1 MNQQP
6 AIVYVPVGEICFNR
20 FQQTGFH
27 NAEKIN
33 EIKASILQNRDNG
46 TKGLLQVPTARKI
59 TDQSIENGMTELA
72 FGHHRYLAIQQ
83 LAESD
88 PFFAEMPLIIRDLSD
103 LEMFEL
109 MAIENFHR
117 RDIDP
122 LEEANTFHAYMT
134 TFGKTSIET
143 AQKFEKTEEYVRQ
156 SVRLL
161 NLPDAAQW
169 MLKSGALSKTD
180 ARELLVLNKL
190 GGDELVRE
198 ALGEM
203 QPSED
208 EPDDVVASAKE
219 TIRRTLRMSQD
230 TKYLDMNDDWAKA
243 NKKFPH
249 KHLKPITKEDAR
261 TVLERVATYPG
272 DEAFEDE
279 INGVMTLIAG
289 GMEIVDEAWSM
300 FTSASLERL
309 RVLANPGPCEKCP
322 IHAVLDG
329 DHYCGLPLCA
339 ARKERAWE
347 LHKIDQMVEKLGV
360 PLYQK
365 NDGAF
370 VALDVYNAVDKKLWS
385 DGSADLRL
393 KPAKYVWNNLEGL
406 DSNWQA
412 GLVGD
417 SAAKRIKKAE
427 ASKKSEETVKV
438 DRDKEELTLR
448 LKRDF
453 CKKFNYEYLG
463 RVFEGIFSSI
473 SNPTMLQFIADSID
487 PNPEYPNGISED
499 TIQKQIQDAK
509 VADKLKTLRRFAA
522 FCVIDQRS
530 YDARLI
536 YDRDVK
542 QKKFVA
548 EYAKEFKPVL
558 EELGLVIPKD
568 YMQEAE
574 KYQAELDKALK
585 EI

>member
-6 AIVYVPVGEICFNR
+6 TIVYVPVGEICFNR

-27 NAEKIN
+27 NAEKVN

-156 SVRLL
+156 SIRLL
-161 NLPDAAQW
+161 NLPEAAQE
-169 MLKSGALSKTD
+169 MVKSGTLSKTD

-198 ALGEM
+198 VLNDLPKEG
-203 QPSED
+203 
-208 EPDDVVASAKE
+208 DDLLESGSPKE
-219 TIRRTLRMSQD
+219 IIRQTLRMSED
-230 TKYLDMNDDWAKA
+230 TLLLDMNDDWAKA
-243 NKKFPH
+243 NKKFPR
-249 KHLKPITKEDAR
+249 KHLKPITKDDAR
-261 TVLERVATYPG
+261 NVLERVVTYPD
-272 DEAFEDE
+272 DETFEEE
-279 INGVMTLIAG
+279 ISGVMTLIAG

-339 ARKERAWE
+339 TRKALAWG
-347 LHKIDQMVEKLGV
+347 LHKIDLMVEKLGV

-365 NDGAF
+365 SDGAF
-370 VALDVYNAVDKKLWS
+370 VALDVYNTVDKKLWS

-393 KPAKYVWNNLEGL
+393 KPAKYVWNNFEGL

-412 GLVGD
+412 VLVGD
-417 SAAKRIKKAE
+417 AAAKRLKKAE
-427 ASKKSEETVKV
+427 ASKKNEETVKV
-438 DRDKEELTLR
+438 DREKESLILN

-453 CKKFNYEYLG
+453 CRKFNYEYLA
-463 RVFEGIFSSI
+463 RCFESIFSNI

-487 PNPEYPNGISED
+487 PNPDYPNGTNED
-499 TIQKQIQDAK
+499 TIQEQVQGAK
-509 VADKLKTLRRFAA
+509 VAEKLKTLRRFAA
-522 FCVIDQRS
+522 FCVIDQLM
-530 YDARLI
+530 YADRLI
-536 YDRDVK
+536 YKFDVK
-542 QKKFVA
+542 QKKFVVD
-548 EYAKEFKPVL
+548 YAKEFKAKL
-558 EELGLVIPKD
+558 EEIGLVIPKD
-568 YMQEAE
+568 YMHVAE
-574 KYQAELDKALK
+574 KYQAELDTALK

>member
-6 AIVYVPVGEICFNR
+6 TIVYVPVGEICFNR

-88 PFFAEMPLIIRDLSD
+88 PFFAEMPLILRDLSD

-161 NLPDAAQW
+161 NLPEAAQE
-169 MLKSGALSKTD
+169 MVKSGTLSKTD

-190 GGDELVRE
+190 GGEDLVRE
-198 ALGEM
+198 ALNDMPKTG
-203 QPSED
+203 
-208 EPDDVVASAKE
+208 DDLFESGSPKE
-219 TIRRTLRMSQD
+219 IIRQTLRMTEG

-289 GMEIVDEAWSM
+289 GMEIVDGAWSM

-339 ARKERAWE
+339 TRKERAWE

-365 NDGAF
+365 SDGAF
-370 VALDVYNAVDKKLWS
+370 VALDVYNAADKKLWS
-385 DGSADLRL
+385 EGSADLRL
-393 KPAKYVWNNLEGL
+393 KPAKYVWNNFEGL

-412 GLVGD
+412 VLVGET
-417 SAAKRIKKAE
+417 AAKRIKKAE
-427 ASKKSEETVKV
+427 AGKKSEETAKV
-438 DRDKEELTLR
+438 DHDKEMLTLR

-453 CKKFNYEYLG
+453 CRKFNYEYLA
-463 RVFEGIFSSI
+463 RAFEGMFSSI
-473 SNPTMLQFIADSID
+473 SNPTLLQFIADSID

-499 TIQKQIQDAK
+499 TIQEQLQGAK

-530 YDARLI
+530 YEARLI
-536 YDRDVK
+536 YGLDVK
-542 QKKFVA
+542 QKKFVVD
-548 EYAKEFKPVL
+548 YAKEFKANL
-558 EELGLVIPKD
+558 EDIGLVIPKD

-574 KYQAELDKALK
+574 KYQTELDTALK
-585 EI
+585 EL

>member
-1 MNQQP
+1 MTQQP
-6 AIVYVPVGEICFNR
+6 TIVYVPVDDICFNR

-27 NAEKIN
+27 NAEKVN
-33 EIKASILQNRDNG
+33 EIKASILQNRENG
-46 TKGLLQVPTARKI
+46 TKGLLQVPTARTI
-59 TDQSIENGMTELA
+59 TQPVDSGKMIELA
-72 FGHHRYLAIQQ
+72 FGHHRYLAIRE

-88 PFFAEMPLIIRDLSD
+88 PFFAEMPLILRDLSD

-161 NLPDAAQW
+161 NLPEAAQE
-169 MLKSGALSKTD
+169 MVKSGTLSKTD

-190 GGDELVRE
+190 GGEDLVRE
-198 ALGEM
+198 ALNDMPKTG
-203 QPSED
+203 
-208 EPDDVVASAKE
+208 DDLFESGSPKE
-219 TIRRTLRMSQD
+219 IIRQTLRMTEG

-261 TVLERVATYPG
+261 NVLERVETNPDPHDL
-272 DEAFEDE
+272 DEE
-279 INGVMTLIAG
+279 IAGIVTLIAS

-300 FTSASLERL
+300 FTPASLERL

-339 ARKERAWE
+339 DRKERAWE
-347 LHKIDQMVEKLGV
+347 LHKIDLMVEKLGV

-365 NDGAF
+365 SDGAF
-370 VALDVYNAVDKKLWS
+370 VALDTYNAADKKLWS

-393 KPAKYVWNNLEGL
+393 KPAKYVWNNFEGL

-412 GLVGD
+412 VLVGET
-417 SAAKRIKKAE
+417 AAKRIKKAE
-427 ASKKSEETVKV
+427 AGKKTEETAKV
-438 DRDKEELTLR
+438 DRDKEQLKLR
-448 LKRDF
+448 LMRDF
-453 CKKFNYEYLG
+453 CRKFNYEYLA
-463 RVFEGIFSSI
+463 RVFDGLFAGIN
-473 SNPTMLQFIADSID
+473 NPVLLDFLCDQINA
-487 PNPEYPNGISED
+487 NPEYPNGIDEE
-499 TIQKQIQDAK
+499 TIRGQVKGAK
-509 VADKLKTLRRFAA
+509 IADQLKILRRHAA

-530 YDARLI
+530 YADRLV
-536 YDRDVK
+536 YKYEAK
-542 QKKFVA
+542 QKKFVVKYA
-548 EYAKEFKPVL
+548 EEFKPYL
-558 EELGLVIPKD
+558 EEFGLVIPKD

-574 KYQAELDKALK
+574 KYQSELDKALK
-585 EI
+585 EL